1 MHTAIVLARLLPLLL
16 SFRRDVHRWLFFGAA
31 AQRTPAFHRR
41 RAERIVATIATIG
54 PTFIK
59 MAQVFAGRA
68 DLLPEPYLSAV
79 SSLADRVPQV
89 PTDLIERE
97 IAQAYGVPARTL
109 FELWEPVPIAAAS
122 LGQVHRARYQGR
134 DVAVKVLRPG
144 VEALVAADI
153 VAAKRIVR
161 WIARIFTNPHIA
173 GLRAVIDE
181 FARRIGGEMDFRQ
194 EALYA
199 TEIRQNF
206 AGSRDIIIPE
216 IVDELVRQ
224 RVLVMELMHGTTL
237 DALAPRVADG
247 TVDPHRLVR
256 TVMELY
262 VQMMMVD
269 GLFHAD
275 PHPGNLLVRD
285 DGAIILLD
293 FGLVVRVPREIRL
306 AIVRTIFAAIQR
318 DADGVVDGFYA
329 LGVVT
334 PGVDRSV
341 VVRLVRTLLESA
353 FDRTTAKERIERM
366 EAMHEELLADRV
378 MTTLYDFP
386 VMLPP
391 DLVYFART
399 AALIEGI
406 GIRYDARFNALD
418 FATPIA
424 LRMRGRIFQSLGLA
438 TTPSTE
444 QVTSVLRQ
452 AWSDARDV
460 VWRTGME
467 LLQLAGGVLATLTG
481 GILPSDGVRESRAK
495 LDKKSAV
502 FSQTTQSV
510 KAHESL

>member
-1 MHTAIVLARLLPLLL
+1 MHTAIVLARLLPLFL
-16 SFRRDVHRWLFFGAA
+16 SFRRDVRRWLIFGG
-31 AQRTPAFHRR
+31 PARRSVEFHRR
-41 RAERIVATIATIG
+41 RAEQLVATIAALG

-68 DLLPEPYLSAV
+68 DLLPEPYLSAI

-89 PTDLIERE
+89 PAGIIERE
-97 IAQAYGVPARTL
+97 IEHAYGMPVRTL
-109 FELWEPVPIAAAS
+109 FETWNPVPIAAAS
-122 LGQVHRARYQGR
+122 LGQVHRAVYQGR

-153 VAAKRIVR
+153 VAATRIVR
-161 WIARIFTNPHIA
+161 WAMRIFTNPHVA
-173 GLRAVIDE
+173 GLRAVIEE

-206 AGSRDIIIPE
+206 AGSRDVIVPE
-216 IVDELVRQ
+216 IIDVLVRQ
-224 RVLVMELMHGTTL
+224 RVLVMEFMEGTTL
-237 DALAPRVADG
+237 DALAPRIAAG
-247 TVDPHRLVR
+247 SIDPQRLVR

-275 PHPGNLLVRD
+275 PHPGNILVRD

-293 FGLVVRVPREIRL
+293 FGLVVRVPRETRL
-306 AIVRTIFAAIQR
+306 AIVRTIFAAIRR
-318 DADGVVDGFYA
+318 DPEGVVDGFYA

-334 PGVDRSV
+334 PGVDRTV
-341 VVRLVRTLLESA
+341 VVRLVRALLEGA

-366 EAMHEELLADRV
+366 EAMHAELLADRV

-406 GIRYDARFNALD
+406 GTRYDARFNALD
-418 FATPIA
+418 FAAPIA
-424 LRMRGRIFQSLGLA
+424 LRMRGRIFASLGLE
-438 TTPSTE
+438 TMPSSP
-444 QVTSVLRQ
+444 QLIFALRQ
-452 AWSDARDV
+452 ALADARGIV
-460 VWRTGME
+460 QRAGAE
-467 LLQLAGGVLATLTG
+467 LLQLAGGVLATFAG
-481 GILPSDGVRESRAK
+481 GVLSRDTREHPGHTQSRALLH
-495 LDKKSAV
+495 LDD
-502 FSQTTQSV
+502 
-510 KAHESL
+510 L